1 MIKVED
7 RAAIPEARRQ
17 NPESEQLSILTD
29 KGEIAQSDEDE
40 QLMGLEIALVRA
52 LQYLAAKSES
62 SQP

>member
-7 RAAIPEARRQ
+7 RAAVPEARRES
-17 NPESEQLSILTD
+17 PESEQLSILAD